1 MRCLELEEATHPQ
14 ERLCMP
20 DEEAPSEA
28 EARCPAEKD
37 RGPALAWW
45 FRACCFCYSA
55 VGIDMAWR
63 LGYVACHCA
72 AYPWQLEAC
81 LLLLQ
86 GCLSFMH
93 DAYFAGRSPAA
104 KFADRCCATFLTM
117 CQPLK
122 LAFCSMDAVQL
133 SLLCCSWTLGLLCF
147 KAGAR
152 AFVAG
157 NGRRYQFF
165 HTLWHILLPLGGYLW
180 IEYTR
185 LSVLLLHA
193 SSHRHPLLSSEAI
206 WAAKHGAAAEG
217 EDVGTLLLWGP
228 GAAGPDCLQR
238 SYARLWALR

>member
-1 MRCLELEEATHPQ
+1 MRALELEE
-14 ERLCMP
+14 E
-20 DEEAPSEA
+20 DEESNCFGDEENPKSRRRNEDACS
-28 EARCPAEKD
+28 AEKD
-37 RGPALAWW
+37 RGPALCWW

-55 VGIDMAWR
+55 VGLDMAWR
-63 LGYVACHCA
+63 LGYVTCHCA

-93 DAYFAGRSPAA
+93 DAYFVGRSPAA
-104 KFADRCCATFLTM
+104 KIADRSCASFLTL

-133 SLLCCSWTLGLLCF
+133 SLLVCSWSLGLLCF

-152 AFVAG
+152 AFAAG
-157 NGRRYQFF
+157 NGRRYQVF

-185 LSVLLLHA
+185 LSVLLMDA
-193 SSHRHPLLSSEAI
+193 STHREPLLSAKAI
-206 WAAKHGAAAEG
+206 WAAKQSGGGAG
-217 EDVGTLLLWGP
+217 DLGSLLFWGS
-228 GAAGPDCLQR
+228 GGAGPECLQR
-238 SYARLWALR
+238 SSGFLITWR

>member
-1 MRCLELEEATHPQ
+1 MRPFDLEDAKEKLYNY
-14 ERLCMP
+14 
-20 DEEAPSEA
+20 DEENVSHISVNEK
-28 EARCPAEKD
+28 CPAEKD
-37 RGPALAWW
+37 RGPALTWW
-45 FRACCFCYSA
+45 FRACCFCFSA

-72 AYPWQLEAC
+72 LYPWQLEAC

-104 KFADRCCATFLTM
+104 KMADRCCASFLTL

-133 SLLCCSWTLGLLCF
+133 CLLCCSWTLGLLCF
-147 KAGAR
+147 KAGAK
-152 AFVAG
+152 AFAAG
-157 NGRRYQFF
+157 TGRRYQLF

-185 LSVLLLHA
+185 FSILLLHGP
-193 SSHRHPLLSSEAI
+193 RHGPLLSSDAI
-206 WAAKHGAAAEG
+206 WAAQGD
-217 EDVGTLLLWGP
+217 DVSTLLLWGP
-228 GAAGPDCLQR
+228 GAGGPECLHR
-238 SYARLWALR
+238 SHSFMR